1 MLHELFTRCIQWLNN
16 LPPILANTGG
26 PPADD
31 EDTLLIVKPGRVLSW
46 LMRFIPVGEEITRE
60 EAAALVLSR
69 EIRVR
74 YTPLIV
80 ELDRKVHNAQVEV
93 H

>member
-1 MLHELFTRCIQWLNN
+1 MLHELFTRCIQWLNR
-16 LPPILANTGG
+16 LPPILANAT
-26 PPADD
+26 PSSED

-46 LMRFIPVGEEITRE
+46 FMRFIPVGEEITRE